1 MNSAWAIRMARG
13 DASALG
19 TLRLS
24 PGVEVAEDGAVLWI
38 RGQRCDGTLYASILS
53 LPAHDRFVWLEDNRL
68 CRVGERIPSHKLPDF
83 PWRPLDQWI
92 RVSLPPA
99 GFATTLALTVP
110 LKLLRGGAEQA
121 PGLLLTTLRIWA
133 NYVIQAPEIRLS
145 SLRFAVDGRERV
157 LIRGRPLPPIEGHQ
171 WVETDGIAIRAG
183 FCWVPAVSVEMVR
196 RRFEVAPDTLILWH
210 EDGSLERLHAE
221 QFIPATRG
229 NVRSTRAAENLSA

>member
-1 MNSAWAIRMARG
+1 MNSAWAIRLARR

-19 TLRLS
+19 ILRLS

-38 RGQRCDGTLYASILS
+38 RGQRCDDQLCASILS
-53 LPAHDRFVWLEDNRL
+53 LPAEDRFEWLEGNRL
-68 CRVGERIPSHKLPDF
+68 CRVDERIPSHKLPAL

-92 RVSLPPA
+92 RVSLPPS
-99 GFATTLALTVP
+99 GFTTTLALTVP
-110 LKLLRGGAEQA
+110 LKLLRGGAEQE

-133 NYVIQAPEIRLS
+133 SYAIQAPEIRLS
-145 SLRFAVDGRERV
+145 SLRFAVDERERV

-183 FCWVPAVSVEMVR
+183 YRWVPAVNVEMVR
-196 RRFEVAPDTLILWH
+196 RRFAVAPDTLILWH